1 MCRKQARVWT
11 GRPDEPQGFGN
22 SAAGG
27 VQRAAV
33 GAYLARRLGGGGQ
46 EGAALL
52 LGAVEAA
59 AFGVEELHTLLG
71 LVATDHPNSVSR
83 RRQPATSQPEFLPCS
98 HRQRGIVGGFL
109 IQN

>member
-1 MCRKQARVWT
+1 
-11 GRPDEPQGFGN
+11 
-22 SAAGG
+22 
-27 VQRAAV
+27 
-33 GAYLARRLGGGGQ
+33 
-46 EGAALL
+46 
-52 LGAVEAA
+52 
-59 AFGVEELHTLLG
+59 LLG